1 MKIVI
6 EKVGERFIVE
16 TIEVHPLIGKKKEI
30 ALNFEELFK
39 TIRNLFNELSK

>member
-16 TIEVHPLIGKKKEI
+16 TIEVHPLIGKKRR
-30 ALNFEELFK
+30 LL
-39 TIRNLFNELSK
+39 